1 MRTYNWGILG
11 LGNIAGEFA
20 AAMNALGR
28 PVFAAASRRPD
39 ASASFGRQY
48 AVEKFYD
55 TYEELLSDPDVDI
68 VYIALV
74 NNLHYEWIM
83 AALSAG
89 KHVLCEK
96 AIWGNKAD
104 MDRAY
109 ALAEEKGLFL
119 AEAMTIHHMPLF
131 RMIKEKIRDGVLG
144 KIKFVEAELG
154 SLKEDDPGNRF
165 FNPALGGG
173 AMLDIGTYGLSFVE
187 FFLEGELTDAVH
199 VMCPHPGGADEMWGI
214 SLKTDAGQIGSVNVT
229 FRAKLPKR
237 GIIAGDKA
245 YISVM
250 NYVRADKALLVFP
263 DGREE
268 VLEAGSTPDALQYEI
283 LDMEKAIETDDP
295 ALTCAEYTRKVV
307 ALMDRFLGEEEL
319 HGE

>member
-1 MRTYNWGILG
+1 MTTYNWGILG

-20 AAMNALGR
+20 DAMTALGR
-28 PVFAAASRRPD
+28 PVYAAASRRKE
-39 ASASFGRQY
+39 ALQSFCAKY
-48 AVEKFYD
+48 TIEK
-55 TYEELLSDPDVDI
+55 TYESYEALIADPGVDI

-96 AIWGNKAD
+96 AIWGNKEE

-109 ALAEEKGLFL
+109 ALAGEKGVFL
-119 AEAMTIHHMPLF
+119 AEAMTIYHMPLF
-131 RMIKEKIRDGVLG
+131 KVIKEKIKEGVLG

-154 SLKEDDPGNRF
+154 SLKEDDPENRF

-187 FFLEGELTDAVH
+187 FFLEGETTDAVH
-199 VMCPHPGGADEMWGI
+199 VMCPHPGGADEMWAI

-245 YISVM
+245 YVSVM
-250 NYVRADKALLVFP
+250 NYVRADEALLVYP
-263 DGREE
+263 DGTQE
-268 VLEAGSTPDALQYEI
+268 VLREGSTPEALQYEI
-283 LDMEKAIETDDP
+283 LDMEKALETGDP
-295 ALTCAEYTRKVV
+295 ETTYADYTRKVV
-307 ALMDRFLGEEEL
+307 SLMDRFLRGEAE
-319 HGE
+319 